1 MWHTLHSEPQ
11 NTHDLLST
19 VFLATEPR
27 FFTPMR
33 SAKQVDQRFKRFGEW
48 YARTKCSVAFVTRKS
63 VRERGV
69 QVDEVALEQ
78 RFAMDDAAMT
88 SASLG
93 DTQMET

>member
-1 MWHTLHSEPQ
+1 MEL
-11 NTHDLLST
+11 
-19 VFLATEPR
+19 R

-69 QVDEVALEQ
+69 QVDEVALGQ